1 VPTTE
6 SPTPSLTET
15 AASSTSATDRDLHR
29 KAIAAHAPRNLIA
42 LAAHHIVLRV
52 AWIFK
57 TESVIMPAFLDAIVP
72 GVQLQGL
79 LRGCLPI
86 LNRFGQSIPPL
97 LLADRLR
104 RTHHKKWPL
113 LATTVL
119 MGLPFLVLSATW
131 FALENKHTFWLPIL
145 FLVLY
150 TLFFS
155 MTGLNQLCFATLQ
168 GKLIRADRR
177 GRLMGLS
184 GLLGAGCSIV
194 CAWFLLQRW
203 LAIPDNGT
211 GEVGGFGYIFG
222 FAGVGFVLA
231 GLLVI
236 GVREPADHSESHRRA
251 GKNQFREAWRLLRRD
266 HNFRKLAVV
275 GMLFTSMQLLFPH
288 YQALGRNLLNLDRAE
303 LGFHLMLW
311 VIAQNAGAGLFSILA
326 GLLADRYGNRLAI
339 RIESFLAASAP
350 IWAVL
355 VTRAWFPYGEQLF
368 WISFFLLSLVPVTMK
383 TMVNYALELGKPE
396 DHPHYISTLKLAMAV
411 PFLLSPLVGWL
422 GTIVGFETIF
432 TGICVLIAAAGLLT
446 FGLEEPRHRIL
457 GD

>member
-1 VPTTE
+1 MF
-6 SPTPSLTET
+6 
-15 AASSTSATDRDLHR
+15 
-29 KAIAAHAPRNLIA
+29 A

-72 GVQLQGL
+72 GAQLQGL

-97 LLADRLR
+97 SFAERLR
-104 RTHHKKWPL
+104 DAHRKKWSL
-113 LATTVL
+113 MLTTVL
-119 MGLPFLVLSATW
+119 MGVPFLILSATW
-131 FALENKHTFWLPIL
+131 FALENKQTFWLPVL
-145 FLVLY
+145 FLALY
-150 TLFFS
+150 TLFFM

-177 GRLMGLS
+177 GRLLGIS
-184 GLLGAGCSIV
+184 GLVGAGCSIV

-203 LAIPDNGT
+203 LAISDNGA

-222 FAGVGFVLA
+222 FAGVGFLLS
-231 GLLVI
+231 GLLVF
-236 GVREPADHSESHRRA
+236 GVAEPADPPKSKRRT
-251 GKNQFREAWRLLRRD
+251 GENQFREAWRLLRRD
-266 HNFRKLAVV
+266 RNFRKLAVV

-288 YQALGRNLLNLDRAE
+288 YQALGRSLLDLDRAE

-326 GLLADRYGNRLAI
+326 GMLADRFGNRLAI

-355 VTRAWFPYGEQLF
+355 VTRDWFPHGEKLF

-396 DHPHYISTLKLAMAV
+396 DHPRYISTLKLAMAV

-432 TGICVLIAAAGLLT
+432 IVICVAIAAAGFLT
-446 FGLEEPRHRIL
+446 FGLDEPRHRIL